1 MRLANSN
8 ADHCLDFWEHISI
21 TTLGRR
27 VQKSPHRDHILNMLY
42 AIDIYAGAL
51 WSWFRKIDRHAS
63 FAVIAT
69 MSQES
74 QQGQPMVTD
83 AST

>member
-1 MRLANSN
+1 MRLAKSN
-8 ADHCLDFWEHISI
+8 GDHCLDFWEHRSI
-21 TTLGRR
+21 TILGRR
-27 VQKSPHRDHILNMLY
+27 VQKTHTETILNMLC

-51 WSWFRKIDRHAS
+51 WSWFIKIDRHAS

-74 QQGQPMVTD
+74 QQGQPMITD